1 MLFCY
6 WILSQ
11 WLNLHW
17 VTHQPLLL
25 TAPLPNT
32 AKPLI
37 AIFTFSFY
45 FGQGFE
51 PLICAFLL
59 IINPGCNEEHNRSVS
74 GRVLC
79 ERGDLWST
87 CWRANERLWLLAS
100 LEVSCALK
108 GRRALSKPNMS
119 LQERFSFLYARC
131 CQGAGYMDALR
142 EVLRGDLGLCKLSQ
156 SPALNNLPLI
166 SRLQSYCNQ
175 CSLLALCGINV
186 SEINIILFFFI
197 RPLTTVISFFS
208 QNWCALEFNF
218 LLILISWK
226 YNDW

>member
-45 FGQGFE
+45 FGQRFR

-59 IINPGCNEEHNRSVS
+59 IRNPGCNEEHNRSVS

-79 ERGDLWST
+79 ACVVICDPHVDGE
-87 CWRANERLWLLAS
+87 NEHLWLLAS
-100 LEVSCALK
+100 LVVLFALK
-108 GRRALSKPNMS
+108 GRQTLSITPAVNNQPVFNV
-119 LQERFSFLYARC
+119 LTGEGLLYARC
-131 CQGAGYMDALR
+131 CRWVASMVLDALR
-142 EVLRGDLGLCKLSQ
+142 KALQGDLGLCKPSPSL
-156 SPALNNLPLI
+156 SPALNNSP
-166 SRLQSYCNQ
+166 SY
-175 CSLLALCGINV
+175 LLTP
-186 SEINIILFFFI
+186 E
-197 RPLTTVISFFS
+197 
-208 QNWCALEFNF
+208 
-218 LLILISWK
+218 LL
-226 YNDW
+226 